1 MAFVAAILLASAFLV
16 VGGATAPASA
26 ATGEAHCQPEEF
38 DGGGQGARCDVTVE
52 NFLNLS
58 TGAQSSRVTSLWC
71 SGGHDIAVCTGVP
84 VVVNNAEALTDV
96 VNQCNYV
103 ADGGGSLLDCSTTI
117 TTIFVP
123 AAEDDGGND
132 IDAGEQSP
140 DDELAATGVG
150 AQLIAFAAAPPPPP
164 PPPQSPSFATFNG
177 PNKATCPDTSS
188 SVEITWSWSS
198 SNAVNAWFGIGT
210 QNAKLQPFEQVPTT
224 ATYTFNYQCSE
235 ASQIY
240 TVTLEDSSGRLTHKT
255 VTVTR

>member
-1 MAFVAAILLASAFLV
+1 MSDDTPTERFDAPTEPLPEGTGSTATTAEPAPEDQQKRGMLIALIAIAGAILVALIVLIV
-16 VGGATAPASA
+16 VLLGNGGTDDAGPTPEFTTTESPTPTPTETESPEPSDEPSDEPSEEPSATAAP
-26 ATGEAHCQPEEF
+26 
-38 DGGGQGARCDVTVE
+38 
-52 NFLNLS
+52 
-58 TGAQSSRVTSLWC
+58 
-71 SGGHDIAVCTGVP
+71 
-84 VVVNNAEALTDV
+84 
-96 VNQCNYV
+96 
-103 ADGGGSLLDCSTTI
+103 
-117 TTIFVP
+117 
-123 AAEDDGGND
+123 
-132 IDAGEQSP
+132 
-140 DDELAATGVG
+140 
-150 AQLIAFAAAPPPPP
+150 PPPPP
-164 PPPQSPSFATFNG
+164 PPPQSPSFATFSG